1 MFAHEVGGAEAGGAV
16 ERWRGGQRARS
27 NVTEGGGG
35 VDLGG
40 ILLERDLD
48 CGDDGADMS
57 GGWGAGVGGEGSFV
71 VTNTVRDNLARLGA
85 ALCRD

>member
-1 MFAHEVGGAEAGGAV
+1 MEGGA
-16 ERWRGGQRARS
+16 ARK
-27 NVTEGGGG
+27 EHRDRGGGG
-35 VDLGG
+35 IDLGG

-57 GGWGAGVGGEGSFV
+57 GGWGEGSFV

-85 ALCRD
+85 ALCRDEAILRVRAA